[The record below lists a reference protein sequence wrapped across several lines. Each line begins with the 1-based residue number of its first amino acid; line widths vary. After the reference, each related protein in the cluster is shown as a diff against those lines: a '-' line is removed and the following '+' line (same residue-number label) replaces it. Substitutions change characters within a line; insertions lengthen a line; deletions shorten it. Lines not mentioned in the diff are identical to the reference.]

1 MKKYKVIFYDEDGT
15 TVLDSQ
21 EVDEGG
27 KTEYHGI
34 KEKDVDGIHYTL
46 VGFDNEEMLEHVN
59 EDIKLV
65 AHFDVVKDQLSEIT
79 EDEKAFYE
87 ATLESAKQTSYSK
100 TIISGIK
107 FAKQSVVLRS
117 NRDAWGKIVE
127 DIKKNG
133 FVEISDGKENKRS
146 DDEISL

>member
-15 TVLDSQ
+15 TILDSQ
-21 EVDEGG
+21 EIDEGG
-27 KTEYHGI
+27 KAEYQGI
-34 KEKDVDGIHYTL
+34 KEKEVDGINYTL
-46 VGFDNEEMLEHVN
+46 VGFSNEELLENVT
-59 EDIKLV
+59 EDISLV
-65 AHFDVVKDQLSEIT
+65 AHFDVVKDQLGEIM

-117 NRDAWGKIVE
+117 NKDAWDKIIA

-133 FVEISDGKENKRS
+133 FVEISDGRESTKS
-146 DDEISL
+146 DDEITL